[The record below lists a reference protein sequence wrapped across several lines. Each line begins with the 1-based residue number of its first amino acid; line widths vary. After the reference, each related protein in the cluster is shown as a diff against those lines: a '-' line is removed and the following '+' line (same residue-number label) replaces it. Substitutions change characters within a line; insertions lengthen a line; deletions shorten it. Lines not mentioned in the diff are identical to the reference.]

1 MATFIAI
8 PILTGLM
15 LLQSGILSRIP
26 LLHGTPDLLLL
37 FILAWAMQRRV
48 QTAWQWSVIGA
59 AIFSLVSALP
69 LGTPV
74 LAYGLATAIAL
85 LLRQQMWHMP
95 ILAMLVAVLLGTL
108 ISHLVSILA
117 LRLTGDP
124 ISILQALNLITLP
137 SAFLNLVLAFPAY
150 AMMGDL
156 AGWLYPEEL
165 EV

>member
-8 PILTGLM
+8 PILTSLM

-37 FILAWAMQRRV
+37 FILAWALQKSV
-48 QTAWQWSVIGA
+48 QTAWQWCLIGA
-59 AIFSLVSALP
+59 AIFALVSALP
-69 LGTPV
+69 LGTPL

-85 LLRQQMWHMP
+85 LLRHQMWHVP
-95 ILAMLVAVLLGTL
+95 ILAMFVAVLAGTL
-108 ISHLVSILA
+108 VSHLVSMFA

-124 ISILQALNLITLP
+124 IPILQALNLITLP
-137 SAFLNLVLAFPAY
+137 SAFLNLVLAIPAY
-150 AMMGDL
+150 ALMGDL
-156 AGWLYPEEL
+156 ASWLYPEEL

>member
-108 ISHLVSILA
+108 ISHMVSILA

-156 AGWLYPEEL
+156 ASWLYPEEL